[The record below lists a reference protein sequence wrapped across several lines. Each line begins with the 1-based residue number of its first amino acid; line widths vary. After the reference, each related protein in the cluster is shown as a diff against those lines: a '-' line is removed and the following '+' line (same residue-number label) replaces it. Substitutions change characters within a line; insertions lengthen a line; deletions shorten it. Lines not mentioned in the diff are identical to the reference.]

1 MKVTALAGGVGGA
14 KLVKGL
20 SQILPNCD
28 LSVIVNTGDDFIHYG
43 LRICPDID
51 SIIYSLADLADPIQ
65 GYGREDD
72 SYNCFNTLIEFDE
85 KPWFRLGDKDIALHL
100 KRTSLIRSG
109 KLLSEATCIICNT
122 LGISI
127 KILPMTD
134 DDVFTTIDTKEF
146 GELNF
151 QEYFVKHKFEPEIVK
166 INYTNS
172 PMAKLPTS
180 VKTAINE
187 ADLIV
192 ICPSNPWL
200 SIFPILSIGDVE
212 TMLMQKKVIAVSPI
226 IGSKA
231 IKGPAAKIFGELG
244 QKPSATGVADLY
256 KKWLNGIVI
265 DDIDIDK
272 RKLIESLGIKVAVTD
287 IMMRDDSNKRRVAEQ
302 VLEFAESV
310 I

>member
-14 KLVKGL
+14 KLIKGL
-20 SQILPNCD
+20 FKILPDCN
-28 LSVIVNTGDDFIHYG
+28 LSVIVNTGDDFEHYG
-43 LRICPDID
+43 LKICPDID
-51 SIIYSLADLADPIQ
+51 SIVYSVTDLVEPKL
-65 GYGREDD
+65 GFGRDNETF
-72 SYNCFNTLIEFDE
+72 NCFNALLEFDE
-85 KPWFRLGDKDIALHL
+85 NPWFRLGDKDLALHL

-109 KLLSEATCIICNT
+109 KSLTDATAIICGT
-122 LGISI
+122 MGISI

-134 DDVFTTIDTKEF
+134 DCVFTTIETKEY
-146 GELNF
+146 GELTF
-151 QEYFVKHKFEPEIVK
+151 QEYFVKHKYEPEIVK
-166 INYTNS
+166 INYKNS
-172 PMAKLPTS
+172 DVATLSTLAS
-180 VKTAINE
+180 DAIKN

-200 SIFPILSIGDVE
+200 SIFPILSIGNVK
-212 TMLMQKKVIAVSPI
+212 TILMQKKVVAVSPI

-244 QKPSATGVADLY
+244 QRPSATGVADLY

-265 DDIDIDK
+265 DNTDINE

-287 IMMRDDSNKRRVAEQ
+287 IMMRNESNKRRVAEK